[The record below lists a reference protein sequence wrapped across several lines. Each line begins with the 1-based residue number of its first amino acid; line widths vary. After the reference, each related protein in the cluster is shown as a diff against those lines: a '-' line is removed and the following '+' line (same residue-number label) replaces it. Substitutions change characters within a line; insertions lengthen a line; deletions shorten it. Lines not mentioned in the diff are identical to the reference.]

1 MPSPTW
7 AEGPRRGTPN
17 RTTGPTEKDAF
28 QTASCGRWPRCG
40 RAQSLSRLYTVGG
53 WEVGWGH
60 RPCETATANRHQA
73 PRSVPVAHALDRG
86 RLRRPGLL
94 PRASVMVPHWPS
106 MSFGFW
112 KPPVGA
118 NHHHPRACLLPAGAE
133 GGRGYSRT
141 STRPAAGHGS
151 RRARRRRVGLAA
163 PSASHKAAGATTLE
177 SPGGGNAVLAPVP
190 AGVCQWR
197 PRPNASRLISRA
209 INRIWCPSCGP
220 RHAARRN
227 IWPRAARSRHAL
239 KTWV

>member
-1 MPSPTW
+1 MGASPL
-7 AEGPRRGTPN
+7 PN
-17 RTTGPTEKDAF
+17 SDRK
-28 QTASCGRWPRCG
+28 
-40 RAQSLSRLYTVGG
+40 
-53 WEVGWGH
+53 
-60 RPCETATANRHQA
+60 QA
-73 PRSVPVAHALDRG
+73 PGAEVVPVALTLDRG
-86 RLRRPGLL
+86 RLRRPELL
-94 PRASVMVPHWPS
+94 PRASDMVPHWPS

-112 KPPVGA
+112 KPPVDV

-151 RRARRRRVGLAA
+151 QRARRRRVGLAA
-163 PSASHKAAGATTLE
+163 SPARHKAAGATTLE
-177 SPGGGNAVLAPVP
+177 SPGGGKAVLAPVP

>member
-1 MPSPTW
+1 
-7 AEGPRRGTPN
+7 
-17 RTTGPTEKDAF
+17 
-28 QTASCGRWPRCG
+28 
-40 RAQSLSRLYTVGG
+40 
-53 WEVGWGH
+53 
-60 RPCETATANRHQA
+60 
-73 PRSVPVAHALDRG
+73 
-86 RLRRPGLL
+86 
-94 PRASVMVPHWPS
+94 MVPHWPS

-112 KPPVGA
+112 KPTVGA
-118 NHHHPRACLLPAGAE
+118 NHHHPRACAGAE
-133 GGRGYSRT
+133 GGRGCSRA
-141 STRPAAGHGS
+141 STRPAARYGS

-227 IWPRAARSRHAL
+227 IWPRAARSRRAL
-239 KTWV
+239 FTPQRQSTAAPDRAEAQRGRRTSCAFDWQKPCGVLRYGARAQFANHGHHSKRRRCRGPLLR

>member
-1 MPSPTW
+1 
-7 AEGPRRGTPN
+7 
-17 RTTGPTEKDAF
+17 
-28 QTASCGRWPRCG
+28 
-40 RAQSLSRLYTVGG
+40 
-53 WEVGWGH
+53 
-60 RPCETATANRHQA
+60 
-73 PRSVPVAHALDRG
+73 
-86 RLRRPGLL
+86 
-94 PRASVMVPHWPS
+94 MVPHWPS

-112 KPPVGA
+112 KPPVDV

-151 RRARRRRVGLAA
+151 QRARRRRVGLAA
-163 PSASHKAAGATTLE
+163 SPARHKAAGATTLE
-177 SPGGGNAVLAPVP
+177 SPGGGKAVLAPVP

-227 IWPRAARSRHAL
+227 IWPRAARSRRDISTPQGLSTAAPDRA
-239 KTWV
+239 KAQRGRRTSCASGWQKPCGVAIYISTDQAGGGSAVGCGSAEGCSFSTSFFQSEIWIQQSNQPWGWVRGFDCPSRARFFLWGPTARMV

>member
-1 MPSPTW
+1 
-7 AEGPRRGTPN
+7 
-17 RTTGPTEKDAF
+17 
-28 QTASCGRWPRCG
+28 
-40 RAQSLSRLYTVGG
+40 
-53 WEVGWGH
+53 
-60 RPCETATANRHQA
+60 
-73 PRSVPVAHALDRG
+73 
-86 RLRRPGLL
+86 
-94 PRASVMVPHWPS
+94 MVPHWPS

-112 KPPVGA
+112 KPPVDV

-151 RRARRRRVGLAA
+151 QRARRRRVGLAA
-163 PSASHKAAGATTLE
+163 SPARHKAAGATTLE
-177 SPGGGNAVLAPVP
+177 SPGGGKAVLAPVP

-227 IWPRAARSRHAL
+227 IWPRAARSRRAL
-239 KTWV
+239 STPQRQSTAAPDRAEAQQGRRTSCALDWQKPCPVAIRRLAATHPSVSLPLPISPGLWPGLMHSLVGTSRQREGASRHRTERERGHHR